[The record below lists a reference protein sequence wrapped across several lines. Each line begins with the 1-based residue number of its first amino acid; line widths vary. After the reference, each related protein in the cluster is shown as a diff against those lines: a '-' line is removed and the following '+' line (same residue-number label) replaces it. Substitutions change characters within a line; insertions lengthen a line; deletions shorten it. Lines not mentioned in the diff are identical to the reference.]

1 MEKAMTHHN
10 IDSDK
15 QTFVEEGTEFKGT
28 MTSSCPV
35 AVRGT
40 LDGDIKAPMLTI
52 TETGTVVGNVEA
64 ASIRSE
70 GVLAGKVDAEDIF
83 LSGKVRDNTVI
94 RAKSLEVK
102 ISQEKSKLEVTFGE
116 CMLEVGEDPA
126 SDMKGGD
133 QSDDS
138 AKADLIDSSTSA
150 DEETDDR
157 DEDDDEIAA

>member
-1 MEKAMTHHN
+1 MERAMTHHD

-28 MTSSCPV
+28 LTSSCPV

-52 TETGTVVGNVEA
+52 TETGIVVGNVEA

-126 SDMKGGD
+126 DDLKSGD
-133 QSDDS
+133 QSDES
-138 AKADLIDSSTSA
+138 AKASPIDASASVDDEA
-150 DEETDDR
+150 DESE
-157 DEDDDEIAA
+157 EDDEIAA

>member
-1 MEKAMTHHN
+1 MTHHN

-52 TETGTVVGNVEA
+52 TETGTVTGNVEA

-126 SDMKGGD
+126 NDVKGGD
-133 QSDDS
+133 RRDNSVKTGVSTGLSTDD
-138 AKADLIDSSTSA
+138 DA
-150 DEETDDR
+150 DESNDD
-157 DEDDDEIAA
+157 EEIAA